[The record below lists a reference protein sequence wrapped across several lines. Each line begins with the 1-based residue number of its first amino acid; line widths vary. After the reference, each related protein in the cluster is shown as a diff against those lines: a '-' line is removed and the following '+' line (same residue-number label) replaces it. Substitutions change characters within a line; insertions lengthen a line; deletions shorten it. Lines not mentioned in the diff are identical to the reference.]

1 MKDGLHRPQITF
13 DRHIQLMTIQVDLYL
28 RDSKWTAYHNPH
40 LLDTINNGIMSGTL
54 FRERVRNAKQ
64 LIVTVQDS
72 HCNMEG
78 IVSLAN
84 LIPGGVNGHL
94 QSDIDSKGIA

>member
-1 MKDGLHRPQITF
+1 
-13 DRHIQLMTIQVDLYL
+13 
-28 RDSKWTAYHNPH
+28 
-40 LLDTINNGIMSGTL
+40 MSGTL

-94 QSDIDSKGIA
+94 QSDIDSKGLA